1 LSVWSGD
8 LGLDS
13 GIPQSVY
20 RIDTTDMTQ
29 IGLKGLKPGESFAY
43 EGGSIT
49 FEGYVQ
55 WVNLNF
61 VADPGKHLA
70 LLGGIVAILGLLA
83 SLFTRRRRIWIRVGD
98 QVEVAGLAKNAAPG
112 LEVEMQGFVK
122 MLKGEKEMSRSWAFA
137 SNYLV
142 YSAMAVYAISFLAH
156 LIETAWAVKVP
167 ADKNSTLDYKRTEKV
182 ARIATALMILG
193 FLLLLAGVIARG
205 ISAGRVPW
213 GNMYEFSITGALAFS
228 GAYLLALRKYDLR
241 WLGLLVSVSVLL
253 TIGTAITV
261 LYVPSAPLVPALK
274 SEWLVIHVSTAI
286 ISGGVFLLSNVIA
299 SAYLYLDRMEKKG
312 ERTPWAKR
320 LPDLE
325 TLDLLSYRL
334 VAFVFPLWTFSVIA
348 GAIWAESAW
357 GRYWGWDP
365 KETWAFITW
374 VAYAAYLHARVTIG
388 WRGRRAA
395 WLCLFAG
402 STFLFNYVYV
412 NIWGTGKHTYSGL

>member
-1 LSVWSGD
+1 
-8 LGLDS
+8 
-13 GIPQSVY
+13 
-20 RIDTTDMTQ
+20 
-29 IGLKGLKPGESFAY
+29 
-43 EGGSIT
+43 
-49 FEGYVQ
+49 
-55 WVNLNF
+55 
-61 VADPGKHLA
+61 
-70 LLGGIVAILGLLA
+70 
-83 SLFTRRRRIWIRVGD
+83 
-98 QVEVAGLAKNAAPG
+98 
-112 LEVEMQGFVK
+112 
-122 MLKGEKEMSRSWAFA
+122 MSRSWAFA

-142 YSAMAVYAISFLAH
+142 YSAMAVYAISFIAH
-156 LIETAWAVKVP
+156 AIETAWAVKVP
-167 ADKNSTLDYKRTEKV
+167 ADRSTTLDYKSTEKV
-182 ARIATALMILG
+182 ARIATAMMILG
-193 FLLLLAGVIARG
+193 FLLLFAGVIARG

-228 GAYLLALRKYDLR
+228 GAYLVALRKYDLR

-261 LYVPSAPLVPALK
+261 LYVPSAALVPALK
-274 SEWLVIHVSTAI
+274 SEWLVIHVSAAI

-299 SAYLYLDRMEKKG
+299 VAYLYLDRVEQKG
-312 ERTPWAKR
+312 ERPQWAKR

-325 TLDLLSYRL
+325 TLDQLSYRL

>member
-1 LSVWSGD
+1 
-8 LGLDS
+8 
-13 GIPQSVY
+13 
-20 RIDTTDMTQ
+20 
-29 IGLKGLKPGESFAY
+29 
-43 EGGSIT
+43 
-49 FEGYVQ
+49 
-55 WVNLNF
+55 
-61 VADPGKHLA
+61 
-70 LLGGIVAILGLLA
+70 
-83 SLFTRRRRIWIRVGD
+83 
-98 QVEVAGLAKNAAPG
+98 
-112 LEVEMQGFVK
+112 
-122 MLKGEKEMSRSWAFA
+122 MSRSWAYA

-142 YSAMAVYAISFLAH
+142 YSAMAVYAISFIAH
-156 LIETAWAVKVP
+156 AIETAWAVKVP
-167 ADKNSTLDYKRTEKV
+167 TDKNTTLDYKNTEKV
-182 ARIATALMILG
+182 ARIATAMMILG
-193 FLLLLAGVIARG
+193 FFLLFAGVIARG
-205 ISAGRVPW
+205 VSAGRVPW

-274 SEWLVIHVSTAI
+274 SEWLVIHVSAAI

-299 SAYLYLDRMEKKG
+299 AAYLYLDRVEEKG
-312 ERTPWAKR
+312 ERPQWAKR

-325 TLDLLSYRL
+325 TLDQLSYRL

-402 STFLFNYVYV
+402 STFLFNYIYV